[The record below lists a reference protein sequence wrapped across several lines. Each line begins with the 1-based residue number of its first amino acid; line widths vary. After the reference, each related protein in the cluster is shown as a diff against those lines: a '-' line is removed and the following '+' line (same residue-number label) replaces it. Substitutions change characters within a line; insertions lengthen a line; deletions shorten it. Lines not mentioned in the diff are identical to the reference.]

1 LEKEEGRMTDPDTL
15 GLIGIGLFVIVVIL
29 VIGLAERKAARDHKR
44 ECNELRMIAEKH
56 SAEQESE
63 I

>member
-1 LEKEEGRMTDPDTL
+1 MTDPDTL